1 MSGPVKTRVNERP
14 LSAGRAAGTGHSVRL
29 RDGSP
34 VVPESL
40 EVQLALVAGRLLQQA
55 EELVAAQ
62 LGVTGAI
69 DSYRVVPAVEV
80 RPSAHRNVVRVVAA
94 LRGEAGLL
102 DGVAE
107 GERETGRRR
116 ALQGVPSS
124 DVLASY
130 RSGIALL
137 RDEFLRIAREEGISA
152 DAVLLG
158 AQRIWQVGDRCSND
172 FLTGHREAEFDL
184 TRRQEQQRTTLLA
197 RLLDG
202 AMTIDEMVTAGVGF
216 GLAAGEDYWVLRA
229 RPAGGDSF
237 GLVRVLERAARG
249 QSTVLVS
256 PYGGDV
262 AALFSCPVTDGL
274 ADDVTAGLA
283 GPVELSRLSGGFA
296 EATQLLEAATRFG
309 TRGIVDRRRMALR
322 LAVSNQLELGK
333 YLHSRYIEP
342 MEGSTIGEV
351 LLASVETY
359 LSRRRSVPEAAAA
372 LSVHVNTLRYRLE
385 RFAELT
391 GADLQDTET
400 SFEVWW
406 ALQFRNCVD
415 LQSDD
420 G

>member
-1 MSGPVKTRVNERP
+1 M
-14 LSAGRAAGTGHSVRL
+14 
-29 RDGSP
+29 
-34 VVPESL
+34 
-40 EVQLALVAGRLLQQA
+40 
-55 EELVAAQ
+55 
-62 LGVTGAI
+62 
-69 DSYRVVPAVEV
+69 
-80 RPSAHRNVVRVVAA
+80 
-94 LRGEAGLL
+94 
-102 DGVAE
+102 
-107 GERETGRRR
+107 
-116 ALQGVPSS
+116 
-124 DVLASY
+124 
-130 RSGIALL
+130 L
-137 RDEFLRIAREEGISA
+137 RDEFLRIAGEEAISA

-158 AQRIWQVGDRCSND
+158 AQRIWRVGDRCSND
-172 FLTGHREAEFDL
+172 FLTGYREVELDL

-202 AMTIDEMVTAGVGF
+202 AMTIDEMVAAGVGF

-229 RPAGGDSF
+229 RPAGGGSS
-237 GLVRVLERAARG
+237 GLVRVLERAAGG
-249 QSTVLVS
+249 QNTVLVS

-283 GPVELSRLSGGFA
+283 GPVDLSRLSDGFA

-342 MEGSTIGEV
+342 VEASTIGEV

-400 SFEVWW
+400 LFEVWW
-406 ALQFRNCVD
+406 ALQFRIRVD